1 VSSPQIVEVSIGLK
15 VDSTQED
22 QFVLMRL
29 MTGLVRA
36 FLVLLLATGLSS
48 CERAG
53 TSLAEPQYQAALVG
67 DWQGNVGDDSESISF
82 EADGSFSCQVRSNGF
97 IGTTLG
103 QGTTGAIRGSWT
115 LQGNIIT
122 LAIDHASQEQPL
134 NLATTSTIV
143 SFNQNQLVVKS
154 DTGETS
160 TFTRVM

>member
-1 VSSPQIVEVSIGLK
+1 MSSPQT
-15 VDSTQED
+15 TQED

-29 MTGLVRA
+29 MTGIVRA
-36 FLVLLLATGLSS
+36 SLVLLLATGLSS

-53 TSLAEPQYQAALVG
+53 TSLAESQYRTALVG
-67 DWQGNVGDDSESISF
+67 DWQGNVGEDSESINF

-97 IGTTLG
+97 IGATLG
-103 QGTTGAIRGSWT
+103 QGSSGTISGAWT
-115 LQGNIIT
+115 LEGNIIT

-154 DTGETS
+154 DAGETS
-160 TFTRVM
+160 TFIRAM